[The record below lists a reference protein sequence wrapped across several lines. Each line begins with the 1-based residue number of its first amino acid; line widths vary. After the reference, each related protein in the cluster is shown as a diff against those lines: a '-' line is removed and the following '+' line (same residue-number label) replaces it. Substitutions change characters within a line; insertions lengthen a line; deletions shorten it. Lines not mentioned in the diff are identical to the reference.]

1 MNGHLIS
8 AMPVESDVEN
18 LSSPNHIPTEYLV
31 KDNLRYHSLEVIIV
45 LNKLYI
51 SISIKKVE
59 IWEELKVIYVL

>member
-31 KDNLRYHSLEVIIV
+31 KDNLRYHSLEVSI
-45 LNKLYI
+45 LNKLYV
-51 SISIKKVE
+51 SISINLSK
-59 IWEELKVIYVL
+59 I

>member
-31 KDNLRYHSLEVIIV
+31 KDKLCYHSLEVSIS
-45 LNKLYI
+45 NKLYI
-51 SISIKKVE
+51 CISISLSKI
-59 IWEELKVIYVL
+59 